1 MSIKDEYEFAM
12 AHLAHDLTVLGDAA
26 LRDDFDEARFRA
38 RMVVERAEAAGV
50 ADVANAAKDL
60 VASLGPVGSQPGL
73 LGYGVDILRVAEE
86 LDKVG
91 CQHLRHAR
99 RRC

>member
-1 MSIKDEYEFAM
+1 MSIKDEHEFAM

-38 RMVVERAEAAGV
+38 RMVVEKAEAAGV

-73 LGYGVDILRVAEE
+73 GYGVDILRVAEE
-86 LDKVG
+86 LDKLG
-91 CQHLRHAR
+91 YQHLRHTR
-99 RRC
+99 QGR